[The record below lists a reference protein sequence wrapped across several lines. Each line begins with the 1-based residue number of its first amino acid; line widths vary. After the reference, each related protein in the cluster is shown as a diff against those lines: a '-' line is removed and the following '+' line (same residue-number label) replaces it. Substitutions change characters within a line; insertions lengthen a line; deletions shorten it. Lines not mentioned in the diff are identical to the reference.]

1 MPSRNHLLL
10 SAAVLL
16 AVLAAA
22 AEAVRSPSCCV
33 PGQAI
38 PLRPLPGCRWYVASR
53 TCGGVVPRL
62 PAEAMKAMCCRQLE
76 AVPAEFWCK
85 ALRVMME
92 DTSPSAGL
100 RGQVCWHAQAEF
112 APRRRHGGGVRPD
125 HHPWPPLLRR
135 AQRRVLIK
143 S

>member
-1 MPSRNHLLL
+1 MPSSRNGAHLW
-10 SAAVLL
+10 AAVLL

-22 AEAVRSPSCCV
+22 EAARSPSCCV

-53 TCGGVVPRL
+53 TCGVVPRL
-62 PAEAMKAMCCRQLE
+62 PPEVMKAMCCRQLE
-76 AVPAEFWCK
+76 AVPAECRCK

-112 APRRRHGGGVRPD
+112 APAVVAEAECGLTTIHGRPFCD
-125 HHPWPPLLRR
+125 ALS
-135 AQRRVLIK
+135 AE

>member
-38 PLRPLPGCRWYVASR
+38 PLRPLPGCRWYVANR

-76 AVPAEFWCK
+76 AVPAECRCK

-92 DTSPSAGL
+92 DTPRSAGL

-112 APRRRHGGGVRPD
+112 APAVVAEAECGLTTIHGRPFCD
-125 HHPWPPLLRR
+125 ALS
-135 AQRRVLIK
+135 AE

>member
-76 AVPAEFWCK
+76 AVPAECWCK

-112 APRRRHGGGVRPD
+112 APAVVTEAECGLTTIHGRPFCD
-125 HHPWPPLLRR
+125 ALS
-135 AQRRVLIK
+135 AE